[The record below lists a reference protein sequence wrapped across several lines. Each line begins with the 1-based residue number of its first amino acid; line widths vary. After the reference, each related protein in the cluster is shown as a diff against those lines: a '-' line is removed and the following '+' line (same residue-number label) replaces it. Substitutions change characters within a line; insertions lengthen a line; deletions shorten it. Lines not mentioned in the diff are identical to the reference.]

1 MKINKKT
8 EQIMTNE
15 IDLKILRSLLIKS
28 YSLTELAEEVGIAYK
43 NLLPH
48 VRKLEKQGWLMA
60 KKEKNSRGQMVIVSS
75 KRKDIEGRGLIDSR
89 LKDLFAGRTG
99 KNAQKEILE
108 QKPYIGSHT
117 AQGNEADMFVFKSP
131 RYSRNVRNRTIEF
144 RDYELAEQG
153 YLQLDVFGLADIYMR
168 HMVPDLF
175 ITKYFGDPNAMGFR
189 VARGTNKEGM
199 LKSDDV
205 FYEDGLIQIRDQY
218 MKLEEKETK
227 DDDKLEE
234 YSKGVQARIAKL
246 TRKMREAERREQAA
260 VDYAKAVEQKRLTL
274 EKKFEKTDSDYIK
287 KFESTI
293 SSGLEAAQKELAA
306 AIESGDATAQVE
318 ANKRIAT
325 LAFEN
330 AKLEAA
336 KEGRQTVEA
345 EKPVQN
351 LSQGGDVNIPRT
363 DDPINP
369 DPRAEA
375 WASKNSWF
383 GTDRAMTYTAF
394 EIHKDLTEKEGYDP
408 SSDEY
413 YAEVDKRIRVDFPHK
428 FGTTETKQTAAP
440 VQTVASANRSV
451 KPGRKTVKLT
461 SSQVAIAKKLGVPL
475 EEYAKQLKNT
485 EGA

>member
-1 MKINKKT
+1 MP
-8 EQIMTNE
+8 EENE
-15 IDLKILRSLLIKS
+15 K
-28 YSLTELAEEVGIAYK
+28 
-43 NLLPH
+43 
-48 VRKLEKQGWLMA
+48 
-60 KKEKNSRGQMVIVSS
+60 MVPLDTSGPDQVV
-75 KRKDIEGRGLIDSR
+75 DIE
-89 LKDLFAGRTG
+89 
-99 KNAQKEILE
+99 
-108 QKPYIGSHT
+108 
-117 AQGNEADMFVFKSP
+117 
-131 RYSRNVRNRTIEF
+131 
-144 RDYELAEQG
+144 
-153 YLQLDVFGLADIYMR
+153 
-168 HMVPDLF
+168 
-175 ITKYFGDPNAMGFR
+175 
-189 VARGTNKEGM
+189 
-199 LKSDDV
+199 
-205 FYEDGLIQIRDQY
+205 
-218 MKLEEKETK
+218 ETK
-227 DDDKLEE
+227 DESVVETEAPKQETETVEQEPVKEETKSDSELEE
-234 YSKGVQARIAKL
+234 YSKGVQSRIAKL

-260 VDYAKAVEQKRLTL
+260 VEYAKAVEQKRQTL

-287 KFESTI
+287 KFETTI

-306 AIESGDATAQVE
+306 AIESGNAEAQVE

-336 KEGRQTVEA
+336 KEGRETVQA
-345 EKPVQN
+345 EKPVNN
-351 LSQGGDVNIPRT
+351 LSQANNVNIPQT

-375 WASKNSWF
+375 WAAKNSWF
-383 GTDRAMTYTAF
+383 GADRAMTYTAF

-428 FGTTETKQTAAP
+428 FGTSENKQTAAP

>member
-1 MKINKKT
+1 MPEEEKKT
-8 EQIMTNE
+8 VD
-15 IDLKILRSLLIKS
+15 IDTSGPGANI
-28 YSLTELAEEVGIAYK
+28 
-43 NLLPH
+43 
-48 VRKLEKQGWLMA
+48 
-60 KKEKNSRGQMVIVSS
+60 
-75 KRKDIEGRGLIDSR
+75 DIE
-89 LKDLFAGRTG
+89 
-99 KNAQKEILE
+99 
-108 QKPYIGSHT
+108 
-117 AQGNEADMFVFKSP
+117 
-131 RYSRNVRNRTIEF
+131 
-144 RDYELAEQG
+144 
-153 YLQLDVFGLADIYMR
+153 
-168 HMVPDLF
+168 
-175 ITKYFGDPNAMGFR
+175 
-189 VARGTNKEGM
+189 
-199 LKSDDV
+199 
-205 FYEDGLIQIRDQY
+205 
-218 MKLEEKETK
+218 ETK
-227 DDDKLEE
+227 DESVVETEAPKQETTEQETVKEETKSDSELED

-260 VDYAKAVEQKRLTL
+260 VEYAKAVEQKRQTL

-428 FGTTETKQTAAP
+428 FGTSETKQTAAP

-475 EEYAKQLKNT
+475 EEYAKQLKIT

>member
-1 MKINKKT
+1 MPDKEEKLVPIDTSGPDATVDIEEKKEEAVIEQPETT
-8 EQIMTNE
+8 EQETDKTYENE
-15 IDLKILRSLLIKS
+15 RE
-28 YSLTELAEEVGIAYK
+28 T
-43 NLLPH
+43 
-48 VRKLEKQGWLMA
+48 
-60 KKEKNSRGQMVIVSS
+60 
-75 KRKDIEGRGLIDSR
+75 
-89 LKDLFAGRTG
+89 
-99 KNAQKEILE
+99 
-108 QKPYIGSHT
+108 
-117 AQGNEADMFVFKSP
+117 
-131 RYSRNVRNRTIEF
+131 
-144 RDYELAEQG
+144 
-153 YLQLDVFGLADIYMR
+153 
-168 HMVPDLF
+168 
-175 ITKYFGDPNAMGFR
+175 
-189 VARGTNKEGM
+189 
-199 LKSDDV
+199 
-205 FYEDGLIQIRDQY
+205 
-218 MKLEEKETK
+218 KLEEKKSDET
-227 DDDKLEE
+227 LED

-260 VDYAKAVEQKRLTL
+260 VEYARSVEEKRQAL
-274 EKKFEKTDSDYIK
+274 ESKFKKTDSDYIK

-306 AIESGDATAQVE
+306 AIESGDAKAQVE

-330 AKLEAA
+330 AKLDAA
-336 KEGRQTVEA
+336 KEGRQTTQE
-345 EKPVQN
+345 EKPVQ
-351 LSQGGDVNIPRT
+351 LSQANSVNIPQRE
-363 DDPINP
+363 DPINP

-383 GTDRAMTYTAF
+383 GSDRAMTYTAF

-428 FGTTETKQTAAP
+428 FGNTETKQTAAP

-451 KPGRKTVKLT
+451 KPGRKTVRLT